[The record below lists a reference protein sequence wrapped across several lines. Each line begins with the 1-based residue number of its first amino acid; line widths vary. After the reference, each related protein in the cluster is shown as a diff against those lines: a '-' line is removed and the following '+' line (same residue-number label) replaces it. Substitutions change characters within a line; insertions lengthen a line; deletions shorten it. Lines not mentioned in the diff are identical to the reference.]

1 MQEIQTYFIS
11 AFLGCGVQ
19 VISLMMG
26 IQILTRG
33 AFTKINLVI
42 LYIVLIIESMTL
54 LYYIQYFS
62 LIFTLGILVLAL
74 RLKKIRWTLAIGLP
88 FVCVAYLVA
97 VDYIVNI
104 TTILVF
110 SSTSQATIANP
121 NIYYMVYILALL
133 VAYLLYKL
141 TARIIFNSKI
151 KEISNANKKWLIV
164 VLILTMIMVYLFI
177 YLESSYGFPNELVYI
192 NGALFFIY
200 FLSAIIIFLL
210 ILKASE
216 RQAEIRNQDLKMQQL
231 KKYTASIEKIY
242 DEMNVFRHDY
252 INILASLNGYIEK
265 ANQQDLQMYF
275 EKTIKPLSDHI
286 TNKETGGTEE

>member
-11 AFLGCGVQ
+11 AFLGCSVQ

-74 RLKKIRWTLAIGLP
+74 RLKKIRWTLVIGLP

-110 SSTSQATIANP
+110 SC
-121 NIYYMVYILALL
+121 YYCESE
-133 VAYLLYKL
+133 YLLYGIH
-141 TARIIFNSKI
+141 TSF
-151 KEISNANKKWLIV
+151 ISSLSTIQV
-164 VLILTMIMVYLFI
+164 DR
-177 YLESSYGFPNELVYI
+177 PN
-192 NGALFFIY
+192 Y
-200 FLSAIIIFLL
+200 F
-210 ILKASE
+210 
-216 RQAEIRNQDLKMQQL
+216 
-231 KKYTASIEKIY
+231 
-242 DEMNVFRHDY
+242 
-252 INILASLNGYIEK
+252 
-265 ANQQDLQMYF
+265 
-275 EKTIKPLSDHI
+275 
-286 TNKETGGTEE
+286 